1 MKSYTPSTKPASDL
15 AADTHPIIAEGGIVA
30 ATSIARDPY
39 ATLDDLMVVVE
50 ALCPQ
55 WPARPL
61 FKGRTVL

>member
-1 MKSYTPSTKPASDL
+1 MKSYKPSTKSASDL
-15 AADTHPIIAEGGIVA
+15 AADTPPIIGEGGIVT

-39 ATLDDLMVVVE
+39 AALDDLMVVVE

>member
-1 MKSYTPSTKPASDL
+1 MNAERNTALPDHASH
-15 AADTHPIIAEGGIVA
+15 AHPIAVKGGSVA
-30 ATSIARDPY
+30 QRPIPRDPY
-39 ATLDDLMVVVE
+39 AALDDLMVVVE

>member
-1 MKSYTPSTKPASDL
+1 MNAEQNTALPDCASD
-15 AADTHPIIAEGGIVA
+15 AHPIAGEDGVVA
-30 ATSIARDPY
+30 PRPIARDPY
-39 ATLDDLMVVVE
+39 AALDDLMVVVE